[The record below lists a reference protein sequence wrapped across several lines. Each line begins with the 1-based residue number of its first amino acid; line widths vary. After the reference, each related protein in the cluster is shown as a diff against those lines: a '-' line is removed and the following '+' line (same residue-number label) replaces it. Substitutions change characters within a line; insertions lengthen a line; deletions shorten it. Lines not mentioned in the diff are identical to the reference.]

1 MDGTGEY
8 YAKWNKPGGERQIL
22 YDLTYKWSLI
32 NETIKR
38 NITRDI
44 EIQNKLTVTRVEGS
58 EEGNNRGKKGK
69 GNQGTS
75 KKGPWTKSKGGKI
88 EGGEEGV
95 DGAG

>member
-1 MDGTGEY
+1 M
-8 YAKWNKPGGERQIL
+8 
-22 YDLTYKWSLI
+22 
-32 NETIKR
+32 
-38 NITRDI
+38 
-44 EIQNKLTVTRVEGS
+44 EGS

-95 DGAG
+95 DGAGECDGGKWRQLHLNNSKK